1 MFSRA
6 QVHSCVLRQYSPC
19 RRVDKSFRS
28 YGVDARYIFA
38 ATPPAER
45 KELVSAFRQGD
56 FPVLVNCGGYNIK
69 FNIISSLIKIYVV

>member
-1 MFSRA
+1 MF
-6 QVHSCVLRQYSPC
+6 CVNIAHVVELT
-19 RRVDKSFRS
+19 KAFRS

-69 FNIISSLIKIYVV
+69 FIFSSLVKIYVI